1 MHVSPQVP
9 GAKTPHKAHPIVIP
23 GHRAPEILQVD
34 RLCLISVEGLKLSD
48 AMVGANKDANNPVEG
63 NLFWLFGE
71 FEAKSAS
78 FRISSTE
85 V

>member
-48 AMVGANKDANNPVEG
+48 AMVGANKDANKEKQKRV
-63 NLFWLFGE
+63 
-71 FEAKSAS
+71 S
-78 FRISSTE
+78 FRVSFQALFPPQVLAHCDT
-85 V
+85 